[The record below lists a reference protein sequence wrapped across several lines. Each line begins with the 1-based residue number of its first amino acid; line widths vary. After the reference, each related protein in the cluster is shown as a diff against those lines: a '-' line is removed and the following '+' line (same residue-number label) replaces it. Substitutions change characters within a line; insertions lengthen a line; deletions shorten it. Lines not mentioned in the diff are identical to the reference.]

1 MSKKPKTLGRFL
13 TKKYLTT
20 SLLLLVL
27 SSFFVLIAQFF
38 SFGTNNVVKEF
49 CAETIVRSD
58 YKKIDISALKD
69 VNGWLEILDENNNVI
84 YTKGT
89 VAEKTTHYT
98 QKQLLEM
105 DALQAV
111 LNQRIYKLGPLSLS
125 VNDPKSQYM
134 ATFAPFKSSNGREYV
149 CITKMPK
156 NSIRGNFGPVFSSL
170 LSATALSGFKQIVLL
185 LIPILLI
192 FIYCLRRYSKSVKE
206 HLVAPNTVLIDGLR
220 TIKNGEYS
228 KKIHLNAEY
237 EYVEIEDSFNH
248 MAKQLAEAEQQRI
261 SYEKERQLLFANMAH
276 DLRTPITT
284 IQGSAKAVA
293 DGLVGDDKLDQT
305 MKTIIAKTD
314 HMNELVNRLLIFS
327 KLESPDYQLHRQN
340 LDLSELIRQILLEQ
354 LEPAEKNDI
363 ALTFDLPETPLEISG
378 DPVELRRVFDN
389 LISNGIQH
397 NPAETTVHIQLYP
410 LENQVIFEIKD
421 NGTAIPKELQEQLF
435 EPFVSGDS
443 SRSTQ
448 NGSGLGLAISKKI
461 VEKHGGRI
469 SFVELNEHEMMFQ
482 VALWRQ
488 QKNA

>member
-27 SSFFVLIAQFF
+27 ISIFTFAFQLFVVSNESPAKDF
-38 SFGTNNVVKEF
+38 SAN
-49 CAETIVRSD
+49 TIVRSD
-58 YKKIDISALKD
+58 YHKIDVSSLKSVD
-69 VNGWLEILDENNNVI
+69 GWVEILDENNNVI

-89 VAEKTTHYT
+89 AKERKNHYT

-105 DALQAV
+105 DGLQAIIDK
-111 LNQRIYKLGPLSLS
+111 NIYQLGPVYIELNSLDS
-125 VNDPKSQYM
+125 EYM
-134 ATFAPFKSSNGREYV
+134 ATFAPFKGKDGKNYT
-149 CITKMPK
+149 CIAKMPK
-156 NSIRGNFGPVFSSL
+156 KSLRANISPVYHNFTSILTASNFKWLPFIFIML
-170 LSATALSGFKQIVLL
+170 
-185 LIPILLI
+185 LLI

-469 SFVELNEHEMMFQ
+469 SFVELNEHEKMFQ
-482 VALWRQ
+482 VVLWRQ